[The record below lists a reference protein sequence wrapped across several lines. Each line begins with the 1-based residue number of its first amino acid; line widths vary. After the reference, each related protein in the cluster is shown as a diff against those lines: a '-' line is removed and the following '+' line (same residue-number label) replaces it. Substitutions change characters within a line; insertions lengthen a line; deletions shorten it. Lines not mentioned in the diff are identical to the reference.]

1 MKFIVKF
8 IREALGRLIILVDLI
23 TRPRKQKRSPQEQ
36 AKVEEEISHYA
47 LYQFYAC
54 PFCVKTRRALHRL
67 NLPMQKRNA
76 KEGSEHR
83 AALLSGGGAVK
94 VPCLRI
100 QKDGQDT
107 WMYESSEIIKFLEQK
122 FA

>member
-8 IREALGRLIILVDLI
+8 IREALVDLI

-36 AKVEEEISHYA
+36 AKVEAEISHYA

>member
-1 MKFIVKF
+1 MKFIIKF

-23 TRPRKQKRSPQEQ
+23 TRPRKQKRSPEAQ
-36 AKVEEEISHYA
+36 ANVEAEIGNYA

-54 PFCVKTRRALHRL
+54 PFCVKTRR
-67 NLPMQKRNA
+67 
-76 KEGSEHR
+76 GSEHR

-107 WMYESSEIIKFLEQK
+107 WMYESSEIIKYLEQK